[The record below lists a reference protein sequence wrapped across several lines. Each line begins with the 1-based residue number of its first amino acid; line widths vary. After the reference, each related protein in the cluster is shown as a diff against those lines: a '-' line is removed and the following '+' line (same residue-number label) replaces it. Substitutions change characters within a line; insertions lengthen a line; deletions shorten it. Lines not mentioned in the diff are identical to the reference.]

1 MSLRD
6 GQFLARA
13 IRLAARG
20 RLSCAPNP
28 QVGCVIVR
36 GDVIVGEGWHQR
48 AGQAHAEVNALA
60 MAGDRAR
67 GATAYVSLEP
77 CNHQGRTGP
86 CSQALIKAG
95 IKRVVFAA
103 PDASGA
109 SGGAQALREAGVE
122 VSSGLLQAEAA
133 ALNPGFHR
141 RMSGGRPWLR
151 MKLAMS
157 LDGRSA
163 LPDGRSQ
170 WITGAQAR
178 LDGHRW
184 RARSCA
190 MITGV
195 GTVLADDPQMTA
207 RLPHDSVQQPLRVVL
222 DREHRTPRD
231 ARLRAD
237 AHYLILHASRE
248 PVRNGQSLP
257 VRDERLDLHAAV
269 DALAARGCN
278 EILVEAGPTVSAAFL
293 RAELVDEVIIYA
305 APALLGQGLP
315 AAELGVLDDLDARIR
330 LDWLDSRRIG
340 DDLRIIARPQTR
352 I

>member
-1 MSLRD
+1 MLRD

-13 IRLAARG
+13 IRLAGRG

-60 MAGDRAR
+60 MAGERAR

-103 PDASGA
+103 ADASGA
-109 SGGAQALREAGVE
+109 EGGAAALRSAGVE
-122 VSSGLLQAEAA
+122 VTAGLLQNEAQ

-141 RMSGGRPWLR
+141 RMQGGRPWLR

-170 WITGAQAR
+170 WITGEQAR

-190 MITGV
+190 MLTGI

-207 RLPHDSVQQPLRVVL
+207 RVPGESVQQPLRVVL
-222 DREHRTPRD
+222 DGQRRTPSN

-237 AHYLILHASRE
+237 DNYLILHDDSAAIE
-248 PVRNGQSLP
+248 HGQGIA
-257 VRDERLDLHAAV
+257 RDAAGLDLAAAV
-269 DALAARGCN
+269 DVLAARGCN
-278 EILVEAGPTVSAAFL
+278 EILVEAGPTLSAAFV
-293 RAELVDEVIIYA
+293 RAGLVDELIIYA

-330 LDWLDSRRIG
+330 LEWVDSRRVG
-340 DDLRIIARPQTR
+340 DDLRIIARPQKHS
-352 I
+352 

>member
-1 MSLRD
+1 MMLRD

-13 IRLAARG
+13 IRLASRG

-60 MAGDRAR
+60 MAGERAR

-86 CSQALIKAG
+86 CSRALIKAG

-103 PDASGA
+103 PDVSGSA
-109 SGGAQALREAGVE
+109 GGAQALREAGIE
-122 VSSGLLQAEAA
+122 TSGGLLQAEAE

-141 RMSGGRPWLR
+141 RMQGGRPWLR

-170 WITGAQAR
+170 WITGEQAR

-190 MITGV
+190 MMTGI

-207 RLPHDSVQQPLRVVL
+207 RLPGETLQQPLRVVL
-222 DREHRTPRD
+222 DAHRRTPAQ

-237 AHYLILHASRE
+237 RHYLILHDGQEPTAHGHAIASQD
-248 PVRNGQSLP
+248 GA
-257 VRDERLDLHAAV
+257 LDLTAAV
-269 DALAARGCN
+269 DALADRGCN
-278 EILVEAGPTVSAAFL
+278 ELLVEAGPTLSAAFL
-293 RAELVDEVIIYA
+293 RAGLVDEVIIYA

-315 AAELGVLDDLDARIR
+315 AAELGVLDDLDARVR
-330 LDWLDSRRIG
+330 LEWLDSRRIG
-340 DDLRIIARPQTR
+340 GDLRIIARPQTL